1 MCEFCVKHGEGEK
14 WYLNAENYSDDLLS
28 DMRRRRLIEDFLS
41 DTDGLARASKYLE
54 IIGRA
59 PRLLK
64 DIVGRIVTRKMKK
77 NHFGQVVPIE
87 DIEKIFGFVNS
98 IVRVACVCRHVTL
111 GKEKR
116 YCYAV
121 SLGPGGGRLADIV
134 RGIDDSYINGPD
146 ASDNELLTKDDAMA
160 ALRAHEEE
168 GLCHSVWTFKT
179 PFIAA
184 ICNCGR
190 SDCLAM
196 RTVAHGIPLMFR
208 AEYVAEVSPDV
219 CAGCRACL
227 AVCQFD
233 AVTYDVRTGSAAI
246 DQRKCYG
253 CGVCRTVCA
262 KGAIRLKERGSVP
275 AAANI
280 W

>member
-1 MCEFCVKHGEGEK
+1 MCEFCVQHGEGEK
-14 WYLNAENYSDDLLS
+14 WYLNAANYSEDLLS
-28 DMRRRRLIEDFLS
+28 DIRRRRLIEEFMS

-54 IIGRA
+54 ILGKA
-59 PRLLK
+59 PRLVK

-87 DIEKIFGFVNS
+87 DIEKIFGFVTS
-98 IVRVACVCRHVTL
+98 IVRVSCICRHVTL
-111 GKEKR
+111 GKDKR

-121 SLGPGGGRLADIV
+121 SLGPGGGKMAEIL
-134 RGIDDSYINGPD
+134 RGIDDSFIGGPD
-146 ASDNELLTKDDAMA
+146 ASDNELLTKDEAVA
-160 ALRAHEEE
+160 ALRGHEQE

-190 SDCLAM
+190 TECLAM

-208 AEYVAEVSPDV
+208 AEYIARVSPGT
-219 CAGCRACL
+219 CTGCRACL
-227 AVCQFD
+227 SVCQFGAIAYD
-233 AVTYDVRTGSAAI
+233 PSTRSAVI
-246 DQRKCYG
+246 DQRSCYG
-253 CGVCRTVCA
+253 CGVCRSVCTG
-262 KGAIRLKERGSVP
+262 GAISLTERRTVP
-275 AAANI
+275 AAANL

>member
-28 DMRRRRLIEDFLS
+28 DIRRRRLIEEFIT

-54 IIGRA
+54 ALGRA
-59 PRLLK
+59 PRLIK
-64 DIVGRIVTRKMKK
+64 NVVGRVVTRKMKK

-98 IVRVACVCRHVTL
+98 IVRVACICRHVTL

-121 SLGPGGGRLADIV
+121 SLGPDGGRLAGIM
-134 RGIDDSYINGPD
+134 RGIDSSFINGPD

-160 ALRAHEEE
+160 AIRAHEEE

-196 RTVAHGIPLMFR
+196 RSVAHGIPLMFR
-208 AEYVAEVSPDV
+208 AEYVAEISPEA

-227 AVCQFD
+227 AVCQFG
-233 AVTYDVRTGSAAI
+233 AITYNSAAGSVVV
-246 DQRKCYG
+246 DQRSCYG
-253 CGVCRTVCA
+253 CGVCRSVCTT
-262 KGAIRLKERGSVP
+262 GAIRLAERARVP
-275 AAANI
+275 AAAHI

>member
-14 WYLNAENYSDDLLS
+14 WYLQARNYSEDLLS
-28 DMRRRRLIEDFLS
+28 DIHRRRLIEDFMS
-41 DTDGLARASKYLE
+41 DTDGLARANKCLE
-54 IIGRA
+54 IIGKA
-59 PRLLK
+59 PRLIK
-64 DIVGRIVTRKMKK
+64 NIVGRVVTRKMKK

-98 IVRVACVCRHVTL
+98 IVRIACICRHVTL

-121 SLGPGGGRLADIV
+121 SLGPSGGRLAEV
-134 RGIDDSYINGPD
+134 MRGIGNSFINGPD
-146 ASDNELLTKDDAMA
+146 ASDNELLTKHEAIA
-160 ALRAHEEE
+160 ALHGHEQE
-168 GLCHSVWTFKT
+168 GLCHTVWTFKT

-184 ICNCGR
+184 ICNCQR

-196 RTVAHGIPLMFR
+196 RTVAHGIPFMFR
-208 AEYVAEVSPDV
+208 AEYVARITPEA

-227 AVCQFD
+227 SVCQFD
-233 AVTYDVRTGSAAI
+233 AIRYNAAAGSAII
-246 DQRKCYG
+246 DQRSCYG
-253 CGVCRTVCA
+253 CGVCRSVCTT
-262 KGAIRLKERGSVP
+262 GAIRLEERDRAP